1 MCVRNRSAA
10 ALAMPG
16 LKKVVFCLVRTR
28 HLWACKH
35 THSTLPHPIGTG
47 SRPAAAAPATGA
59 LTTARSLYLLLVLLL
74 VPWVADVDDAGRFV
88 AP

>member
-1 MCVRNRSAA
+1 MGVQ
-10 ALAMPG
+10 
-16 LKKVVFCLVRTR
+16 T
-28 HLWACKH
+28 H
-35 THSTLPHPIGTG
+35 TLDVAPPERRTG